1 MKETAYDKTA
11 YQGTFGRKQA
21 YKILVIQMN
30 LSYQNLSKMMNNET
44 TSIKFENIERLCDL
58 LECKPND
65 LFEITEDKDE
75 EEK

>member
-1 MKETAYDKTA
+1 MIRLRIKELLEENKRTKNWL
-11 YQGTFGRKQA
+11 
-21 YKILVIQMN
+21 YKQMN